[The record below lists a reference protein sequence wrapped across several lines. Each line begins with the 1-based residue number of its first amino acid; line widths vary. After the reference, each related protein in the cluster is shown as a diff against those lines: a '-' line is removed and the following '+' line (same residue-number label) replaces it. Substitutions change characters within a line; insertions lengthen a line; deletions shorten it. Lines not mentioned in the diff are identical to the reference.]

1 MNALNPQR
9 RSDFRKSCLWALA
22 IIAAVGLFIFTPQD
36 AQAATIT
43 FDALPTGTVLA
54 NQFAV
59 SHGVRFSAVNNTSYH
74 PDKLVIF
81 DTNNYTGGDLDLAYP
96 WAGGNLDGQQLQKIF
111 VIAENAKD
119 CNNDG
124 LIDNPDDEARGGM
137 VTIKFDNLL
146 ESFRFDQVDRDD
158 TNGERAKFYKE
169 GVLLD
174 TITYVEMAAMDS
186 TIEYGNRKANR
197 LPLITADMV
206 GDFFDEVRIC
216 VSGSHGFDTI
226 TFTPAVVVP
235 EPATMC
241 LLVGGVIPIIMKRRR
256 QK

>member
-1 MNALNPQR
+1 MKTRNPQH

-22 IIAAVGLFIFTPQD
+22 IVAAVGLFVFPPQH
-36 AQAATIT
+36 AQADILT

-59 SHGVRFSAVNNTSYH
+59 SHGVRFSAVNNTPCH

-81 DTNNYTGGDLDLAYP
+81 DTDNYTGGDLDLAYP
-96 WAGGNLDGQQLQKIF
+96 WTGGNLDGQQLRKIF
-111 VIAENAKD
+111 VIAEDAKD

-124 LIDNPDDEARGGM
+124 LIDDPDDEGRGGM

-146 ESFRFDQVDRDD
+146 ESFRFDQIDRDD
-158 TNGERAKFYKE
+158 ANGEKAKFYKE
-169 GVLLD
+169 GTLLE
-174 TITYVEMAAMDS
+174 TITYVEMAAIDS

-197 LPLITADMV
+197 LPLITSDMV

-226 TFTPAVVVP
+226 TFTPAAVIP

-241 LLVGGVIPIIMKRRR
+241 LLAGGVAPIILKRRR
-256 QK
+256 NK